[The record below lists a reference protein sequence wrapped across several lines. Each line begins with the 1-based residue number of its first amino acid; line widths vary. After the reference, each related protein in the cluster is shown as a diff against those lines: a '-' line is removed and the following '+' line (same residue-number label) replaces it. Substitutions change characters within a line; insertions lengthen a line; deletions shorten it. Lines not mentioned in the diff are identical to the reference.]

1 MVNLSDYVASI
12 RDFPTKGILF
22 RDITPILQDPEAFR
36 TATKMLAEYGRKV
49 GADVIVGPEA
59 RGFVF
64 GSALA
69 YKMGLGFV
77 MARKAGKL
85 PGKTYEVEYALEY
98 GTAKL
103 QIPANSF
110 RPGQR
115 VLMIDDLL
123 ATGGS
128 LRALEDLI
136 VKAGGLPVAALT
148 LINLVE
154 IEGWKN
160 LGVPQECLIE
170 LSALH
175 A

>member
-1 MVNLSDYVASI
+1 MDYSKFISVTP
-12 RDFPTKGILF
+12 DFPTKGISF
-22 RDITPILQDPEAFR
+22 KDISPLLDDPKAFQSCIDDF
-36 TATKMLAEYGRKV
+36 AKLAEKYHP
-49 GADVIVGPEA
+49 DVIVGPEA